1 MSQSAYGELAPVME
15 AYGAAC
21 YAAQSLES
29 SLRLLLVFTRLA
41 RTGGQIS
48 AAAFE
53 DVESETSWISLM
65 QLFKKAKK
73 KAYFSNHDYRTVK
86 SAIVARN
93 TLIHK
98 YWRRN
103 VTKTLSPEGRALAVD
118 DIDQLKRQII
128 AADQLIL
135 ALVDRYLKEYGI
147 STEALQKKAEE
158 LYDDGGSSHHD
169 PGQLPDELDDED

>member
-1 MSQSAYGELAPVME
+1 MSESAYGELGPVME
-15 AYGAAC
+15 AYGAGC

-29 SLRLLLVFTRLA
+29 SLRLLLVFTKLA
-41 RTGGQIS
+41 RSGDQPS
-48 AAAFE
+48 PEAFE
-53 DVESETSWISLM
+53 NVESETSWISLM

-93 TLIHK
+93 QLIHK

-103 VTKTLSPEGRALAVD
+103 VTKTLTPEGRALAVD

-128 AADQLIL
+128 TADQIIL
-135 ALVDRYLKEYGI
+135 SLVDRYLKEYGI

-158 LYDDGGSSHHD
+158 MYDAGSESHRN
-169 PGQLPDELDDED
+169 PGRLPDDLDDED

>member
-1 MSQSAYGELAPVME
+1 MTTSAYGELAPVME
-15 AYGAAC
+15 AYGAGC

-29 SLRLLLVFTRLA
+29 SLRLLLVLSRLA
-41 RTGGQIS
+41 RTGEQIS
-48 AAAFE
+48 AEAFE
-53 DVESETSWISLM
+53 HVESETSWISLM

-93 TLIHK
+93 LLIHK

-103 VTKTLSPEGRALAVD
+103 VTKTLTPEGRALAVD

-147 STEALQKKAEE
+147 STEALQQKAEE
-158 LYDDGGSSHHD
+158 MYDAGSESHSD
-169 PGQLPDELDDED
+169 PGRLPDELDDD